1 MDSTLRNINEGD
13 PRGSKGI
20 QGDPLTGLNSTEH
33 ILLRRQLSRPSAGGG
48 SSFHE
53 DLRTFCG
60 QYKR

>member
-1 MDSTLRNINEGD
+1 MFTSENGDSLRI
-13 PRGSKGI
+13 
-20 QGDPLTGLNSTEH
+20 
-33 ILLRRQLSRPSAGGG
+33 RRQLSRPSAGGG